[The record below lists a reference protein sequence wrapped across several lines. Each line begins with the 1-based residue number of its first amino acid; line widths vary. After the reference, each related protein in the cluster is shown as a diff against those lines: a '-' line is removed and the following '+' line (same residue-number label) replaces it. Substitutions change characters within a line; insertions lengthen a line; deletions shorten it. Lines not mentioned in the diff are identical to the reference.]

1 MRQTIAI
8 TLPSGDYC
16 MRDVGKPCIFARY
29 TKKWGAYSCIVH
41 NKILKGG
48 NRPRK
53 CRECREAE

>member
-8 TLPSGDYC
+8 KLPSGDYC